1 MIKNA
6 PKHCYETLSVTNVI
20 GGFMS
25 LQRTILLSAI
35 LVATAILLSPTLLQG
50 YKMFQCVSA
59 IEKTGM
65 GSQDT
70 SRLTCIQYIN

>member
-1 MIKNA
+1 MKNA
-6 PKHCYETLSVTNVI
+6 LKHYYETLSVTNVM

-35 LVATAILLSPTLLQG
+35 LVAAAILLSPTLLQG

-59 IEKTGM
+59 IEKTRI

-70 SRLTCIQYIN
+70 SKLTCIQYIN